1 MMRSY
6 QLSAV
11 SFQLGL
17 CLLAAPGLV
26 RAEGAAPTAPAD
38 AGASVTVVV
47 EQNGDTT
54 LDVKRGD
61 VKVKAG
67 GKETRVAAGESVRT
81 QKGKPI
87 KKLLRAPAATAP
99 AEGATL
105 GTVEVGFTW
114 QKVPGAAKYLLEVAN
129 APAAAAAQSQTVD
142 GTKANLHL
150 EAGTYYWRVVALD
163 GEGVAGRRA
172 QPRRLTIDTTPPKLK
187 TGKPEWR

>member
-6 QLSAV
+6 QRSALSY
-11 SFQLGL
+11 QLAL
-17 CLLAAPGLV
+17 CLLVAPGLV
-26 RAEGAAPTAPAD
+26 RAEGVAPAAPAD
-38 AGASVTVVV
+38 AGASVSVVV
-47 EQNGDTT
+47 EANGDTT

-67 GKETRVAAGESVRT
+67 GKETRVSTGEAVRT
-81 QKGKPI
+81 QKGKPL
-87 KKLLRAPAATAP
+87 KRLLRAPSPTAP

-129 APAAAAAQSQTVD
+129 APAATAAQSQTVD
-142 GTKANLHL
+142 GTKTNLHL
-150 EAGTYYWRVVALD
+150 EAGTWYWRVVALD
-163 GEGVAGRRA
+163 GEGTPGRRA